1 MLDNRSSDVM
11 DILTLYHPQGI
22 VTLFLICHVWKVI
35 PTTYEAVQSWRDW
48 LEDEVTQN
56 GKQKNGANPGMTTDS
71 LFDSRSFA
79 YFKFFGLI
87 MN

>member
-56 GKQKNGANPGMTTDS
+56 GKQKNGANPGTTTDL
-71 LFDSRSFA
+71 LFS
-79 YFKFFGLI
+79 
-87 MN
+87 